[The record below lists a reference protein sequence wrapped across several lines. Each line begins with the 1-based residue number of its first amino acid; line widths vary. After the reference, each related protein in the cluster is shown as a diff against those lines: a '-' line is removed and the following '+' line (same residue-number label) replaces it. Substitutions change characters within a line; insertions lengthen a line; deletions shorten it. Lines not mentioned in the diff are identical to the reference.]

1 MEKENILSELRKN
14 IQEDK
19 FIKIV
24 FSDRQNGEF
33 NKIIIKS
40 LSLKNGKNI
49 QIESFKDNK
58 AFHKNIELDHFQEI
72 EDILKGYME
81 NFKQILLQIENL
93 DISFIKKKE
102 SFTKKINKNNL
113 IKNYIEHNKKK
124 QYILNEGDKIDFLI
138 ELGLMSTEGKILKSS
153 YNKFRQ
159 INKYLEFIDDVIEE
173 LKSKK
178 LIDNHINVLDFG
190 CGKSYLTF
198 ALYYYLKHYR
208 KDLSFSIVGLD
219 LKKDVIEFC
228 NKLAQK
234 LNYENLEFLN
244 GNIKDYDRA
253 KEVDLVFSLHA
264 CNNATDY
271 SLEKALSLNA
281 KAILAVPCCHHEF
294 FEKIQKNKNSE
305 FYNTLKIM
313 VDNGVVLDKFATLA
327 TDSFRS
333 SEFYNTL
340 KIMVDNGVVLD
351 KFATLATDSFRSLAL
366 ELCGYKT
373 KMIEFIDMEHTPK
386 NILIK
391 AIKSKPSNLKE
402 KLKEYNKLK
411 EFLGIQPLL
420 EELTKKYFLIDTN
433 TEIPY
438 N

>member
-1 MEKENILSELRKN
+1 MEKENVLFELKKN

-19 FIKIV
+19 LIKIV
-24 FSDRQNGEF
+24 FSDRQSGDF
-33 NKIIIKS
+33 NKVIIKPII
-40 LSLKNGKNI
+40 LKSTKNI

-58 AFHKNIELDHFQEI
+58 AFHKNIDLNNLQELEN
-72 EDILKGYME
+72 ILKEYIE
-81 NFKQILLQIENL
+81 NFKQILLQIEGS
-93 DISFIKKKE
+93 DISFIRKKE
-102 SFTKKINKNNL
+102 NFSRKEKESNL
-113 IKNYIEHNKKK
+113 IKTSNEHNKKK

-138 ELGLMSTEGKILKSS
+138 ELGLMSVEGKILKSS
-153 YNKFRQ
+153 FNKFKQ

-173 LKSKK
+173 LKAKK
-178 LIDNHINVLDFG
+178 LITDHINVLDFG

-198 ALYYYLKHYR
+198 ALYYYLKNYR
-208 KDLSFSIVGLD
+208 KDLTFSIVGLD

-228 NKLAQK
+228 NKLAKK

-244 GNIKDYDRA
+244 GNIKDYDKS

-271 SLEKALSLNA
+271 SLEKALSLDA

-313 VDNGVVLDKFATLA
+313 A
-327 TDSFRS
+327 
-333 SEFYNTL
+333 
-340 KIMVDNGVVLD
+340 DNGVVLD
-351 KFATLATDSFRSLAL
+351 KFATLATDSFRSLSL

-391 AIKSKPSNLKE
+391 AIKSKSSNLKE
-402 KLKEYNKLK
+402 KLVEYNKLK
-411 EFLGIQPLL
+411 EFLGIKPLL
-420 EELTKKYFLIDTN
+420 EDLIKKYFLIDTN

>member
-1 MEKENILSELRKN
+1 MEKENVLFELIKN
-14 IQEDK
+14 IQDDK
-19 FIKIV
+19 LIKIV
-24 FSDRQNGEF
+24 FSDRKSGDF
-33 NKIIIKS
+33 NKVIIKPII
-40 LSLKNGKNI
+40 LKSAKNI

-58 AFHKNIELDHFQEI
+58 AFHKNIDLNNLQEL
-72 EDILKGYME
+72 EDNLKEYID
-81 NFKQILLQIENL
+81 NFKQILLQIEGS
-93 DISFIKKKE
+93 DISFIRKKE
-102 SFTKKINKNNL
+102 NFSRKEKESNL
-113 IKNYIEHNKKK
+113 IKTSNEHNKKK

-138 ELGLMSTEGKILKSS
+138 ELGLMSVEGKILKSS
-153 YNKFRQ
+153 FNKFKQ

-173 LKSKK
+173 LKAKK
-178 LIDNHINVLDFG
+178 LITNHINVLDFG

-198 ALYYYLKHYR
+198 ALYYYLKNYR
-208 KDLSFSIVGLD
+208 KDLTFSIVGLD

-228 NKLAQK
+228 NKLAKK

-244 GNIKDYDRA
+244 GNIKDYDKS

-271 SLEKALSLNA
+271 SLEKALSLDA

-313 VDNGVVLDKFATLA
+313 A
-327 TDSFRS
+327 
-333 SEFYNTL
+333 
-340 KIMVDNGVVLD
+340 DNGVVLD
-351 KFATLATDSFRSLAL
+351 KFATLATDSFRSLSL

-391 AIKSKPSNLKE
+391 AIKSKSSNLKE
-402 KLKEYNKLK
+402 KLTEYNKLK
-411 EFLGIQPLL
+411 EFLGIKPLL
-420 EELTKKYFLIDTN
+420 EDLIKKYFSIDTN

>member
-1 MEKENILSELRKN
+1 MEKENILFELKKN

-19 FIKIV
+19 LIKIV
-24 FSDRQNGEF
+24 FSDRQSGDF
-33 NKIIIKS
+33 NKVIIKPII
-40 LSLKNGKNI
+40 LKSTKNI

-58 AFHKNIELDHFQEI
+58 AFHKNIDLNNLQELEN
-72 EDILKGYME
+72 ILKECIE
-81 NFKQILLQIENL
+81 NFKQILLQIESS
-93 DISFIKKKE
+93 DISFIRKKE
-102 SFTKKINKNNL
+102 NFSRKEKDSNL
-113 IKNYIEHNKKK
+113 IKTSNEHNKKK

-138 ELGLMSTEGKILKSS
+138 ELGLMSVEGKILKSS
-153 YNKFRQ
+153 FNKFKQ

-173 LKSKK
+173 LKAKK
-178 LIDNHINVLDFG
+178 LITNHINVLDFG

-198 ALYYYLKHYR
+198 ALYYYLKNYR
-208 KDLSFSIVGLD
+208 KDLTFSIVGLD

-228 NKLAQK
+228 NKLAKK

-244 GNIKDYDRA
+244 GNIKDYDKS

-271 SLEKALSLNA
+271 SLEKALSLDA

-313 VDNGVVLDKFATLA
+313 A
-327 TDSFRS
+327 
-333 SEFYNTL
+333 
-340 KIMVDNGVVLD
+340 DNGVVLD
-351 KFATLATDSFRSLAL
+351 KFATLATDSFRSLSL

-386 NILIK
+386 NILIR
-391 AIKSKPSNLKE
+391 AIKSKSSNLKE
-402 KLKEYNKLK
+402 KLVEYNKLK
-411 EFLGIQPLL
+411 EFLGIKPLL
-420 EELTKKYFLIDTN
+420 ENLIKKYFLIDTN

>member
-1 MEKENILSELRKN
+1 MEKENILFELIKN

-19 FIKIV
+19 LIKIV
-24 FSDRQNGEF
+24 FSDRKSRDF
-33 NKIIIKS
+33 NKVIIKPII
-40 LSLKNGKNI
+40 LKSAKNI

-58 AFHKNIELDHFQEI
+58 AFHKNIDLNNLQEL
-72 EDILKGYME
+72 EDNLKEYID
-81 NFKQILLQIENL
+81 NFKQILLQIEGS
-93 DISFIKKKE
+93 DISFIRKKE
-102 SFTKKINKNNL
+102 NFSRKEKESNL
-113 IKNYIEHNKKK
+113 IKTSNEHNKKK

-138 ELGLMSTEGKILKSS
+138 ELGLMSVEGKILKSS
-153 YNKFRQ
+153 FNKFKQ

-173 LKSKK
+173 LKAKK
-178 LIDNHINVLDFG
+178 LITNHINVLDFG

-198 ALYYYLKHYR
+198 ALYYYLKNYR
-208 KDLSFSIVGLD
+208 KDLTFSIVGLD

-228 NKLAQK
+228 NKLAKK

-244 GNIKDYDRA
+244 GNIKDYDKS

-271 SLEKALSLNA
+271 SLEKALSLDA

-313 VDNGVVLDKFATLA
+313 A
-327 TDSFRS
+327 
-333 SEFYNTL
+333 
-340 KIMVDNGVVLD
+340 DNGVVLD
-351 KFATLATDSFRSLAL
+351 KFATLATDSFRSLSL

-391 AIKSKPSNLKE
+391 AIKSKSSNLKE
-402 KLKEYNKLK
+402 KLVEYNKLK
-411 EFLGIQPLL
+411 EFLGIKPLL
-420 EELTKKYFLIDTN
+420 EDLIKKYFLIDTN

>member
-1 MEKENILSELRKN
+1 MEKENILFELKKN

-19 FIKIV
+19 LIKIV
-24 FSDRQNGEF
+24 FSDRQSGDF
-33 NKIIIKS
+33 NKVIIKPII
-40 LSLKNGKNI
+40 LKSTKNI

-58 AFHKNIELDHFQEI
+58 AFHKNIDLNNLQEL
-72 EDILKGYME
+72 EDNLKEYID
-81 NFKQILLQIENL
+81 NFKQILLQIEGL
-93 DISFIKKKE
+93 DISFIRKKE
-102 SFTKKINKNNL
+102 NFSRKEKESNL
-113 IKNYIEHNKKK
+113 IKTSNEHNKKK

-138 ELGLMSTEGKILKSS
+138 ELGLMSVEGKILKSS
-153 YNKFRQ
+153 FNKFKQ

-173 LKSKK
+173 LKAKK
-178 LIDNHINVLDFG
+178 LITNHINVLDFG

-198 ALYYYLKHYR
+198 ALYYYLKNYR
-208 KDLSFSIVGLD
+208 KDLTFSIVGLD

-228 NKLAQK
+228 NKLAKK

-244 GNIKDYDRA
+244 GNIKDYNKS

-271 SLEKALSLNA
+271 SLEKALSLDA

-313 VDNGVVLDKFATLA
+313 A
-327 TDSFRS
+327 
-333 SEFYNTL
+333 
-340 KIMVDNGVVLD
+340 DNGVVLD
-351 KFATLATDSFRSLAL
+351 KFATLATDSFRSLSL

-391 AIKSKPSNLKE
+391 AIKSKSSNLKE
-402 KLKEYNKLK
+402 KLTEYNKLK
-411 EFLGIQPLL
+411 EFLGIKPLL
-420 EELTKKYFLIDTN
+420 EDLIKKYFLIDTN

>member
-1 MEKENILSELRKN
+1 MEKENILFELIKN

-19 FIKIV
+19 LIKIV
-24 FSDRQNGEF
+24 FSDRKSGDF
-33 NKIIIKS
+33 NKVIIKPII
-40 LSLKNGKNI
+40 LKSAKNI

-58 AFHKNIELDHFQEI
+58 AFHKNIDLNNLQEL
-72 EDILKGYME
+72 EDNLKEYID
-81 NFKQILLQIENL
+81 NFKQILLQIEGS
-93 DISFIKKKE
+93 DISFIRKKE
-102 SFTKKINKNNL
+102 NFSRKEKDSNL
-113 IKNYIEHNKKK
+113 IKTSNEHNKKK

-138 ELGLMSTEGKILKSS
+138 ELGLMSIEGKILKSS
-153 YNKFRQ
+153 YNKFKQ

-173 LKSKK
+173 LKAKK
-178 LIDNHINVLDFG
+178 LITNHINVLDFG

-198 ALYYYLKHYR
+198 ALYYYLKNYR
-208 KDLSFSIVGLD
+208 KDLTFSIVGLD

-228 NKLAQK
+228 NKLAKK

-244 GNIKDYDRA
+244 GNIKDYDKS

-271 SLEKALSLNA
+271 SLEKALSLDA

-313 VDNGVVLDKFATLA
+313 A
-327 TDSFRS
+327 
-333 SEFYNTL
+333 
-340 KIMVDNGVVLD
+340 DNGVVLD
-351 KFATLATDSFRSLAL
+351 KFATLATDSFRSLSL

-391 AIKSKPSNLKE
+391 AIKSKSSNLKE
-402 KLKEYNKLK
+402 KLVEYNKLK
-411 EFLGIQPLL
+411 EFLGIKPLL
-420 EELTKKYFLIDTN
+420 EDLIKKYFLIDTN

>member
-1 MEKENILSELRKN
+1 MEKENILFELIKN

-19 FIKIV
+19 LIKIV
-24 FSDRQNGEF
+24 FSDRKSGDF
-33 NKIIIKS
+33 NKVIIKPII
-40 LSLKNGKNI
+40 LKSAKNI

-58 AFHKNIELDHFQEI
+58 AFHKNIDLNNLQEL
-72 EDILKGYME
+72 EDSLKEYID
-81 NFKQILLQIENL
+81 NFKQILLQIEGS
-93 DISFIKKKE
+93 DISFIRKKE
-102 SFTKKINKNNL
+102 NFSRKEKDSNL
-113 IKNYIEHNKKK
+113 IKTSNEHNKKK

-138 ELGLMSTEGKILKSS
+138 ELGLMSVEGKILKSS
-153 YNKFRQ
+153 YNKFKQ

-173 LKSKK
+173 LKAKK
-178 LIDNHINVLDFG
+178 LITNHINVLDFG

-198 ALYYYLKHYR
+198 ALYYYLKNYR
-208 KDLSFSIVGLD
+208 KDLTFSIVGLD

-228 NKLAQK
+228 NKLAKK

-244 GNIKDYDRA
+244 GNIKDYDKS

-271 SLEKALSLNA
+271 SLEKALSLDA

-313 VDNGVVLDKFATLA
+313 A
-327 TDSFRS
+327 
-333 SEFYNTL
+333 
-340 KIMVDNGVVLD
+340 DNGVVLD
-351 KFATLATDSFRSLAL
+351 KFATLATDSFRSLSL

-391 AIKSKPSNLKE
+391 AIKSKSSNLKE
-402 KLKEYNKLK
+402 KLTEYNKLK
-411 EFLGIQPLL
+411 EFLGIKPLL
-420 EELTKKYFLIDTN
+420 EDLIKKYFLIDTN

>member
-1 MEKENILSELRKN
+1 MEKENVLFELKKN

-19 FIKIV
+19 LIKIV
-24 FSDRQNGEF
+24 FSDRKSGDF
-33 NKIIIKS
+33 NKVIIKPII
-40 LSLKNGKNI
+40 LKSTKNI

-58 AFHKNIELDHFQEI
+58 AFHKNIDLNNLQELEN
-72 EDILKGYME
+72 ILKEYIE
-81 NFKQILLQIENL
+81 NFKQILLQIEGA
-93 DISFIKKKE
+93 DISFIRKKE
-102 SFTKKINKNNL
+102 SFSRKEKESNL
-113 IKNYIEHNKKK
+113 VKSSNEHNKKK

-138 ELGLMSTEGKILKSS
+138 ELGLMSVEGKILKSS
-153 YNKFRQ
+153 YNKFKQ

-173 LKSKK
+173 LKAKK
-178 LIDNHINVLDFG
+178 LITNHINVLDFG

-198 ALYYYLKHYR
+198 ALYYYLKNYR
-208 KDLSFSIVGLD
+208 KDLTFSIVGLD

-228 NKLAQK
+228 NKLAKK

-244 GNIKDYDRA
+244 GNIKDYDKS

-271 SLEKALSLNA
+271 SLEKALSLDA

-305 FYNTLKIM
+305 FHNTLKIM
-313 VDNGVVLDKFATLA
+313 A
-327 TDSFRS
+327 
-333 SEFYNTL
+333 
-340 KIMVDNGVVLD
+340 DNGVVLD
-351 KFATLATDSFRSLAL
+351 KFATLATDSFRSLSL

-373 KMIEFIDMEHTPK
+373 RMIEFIDMEHTPK

-391 AIKSKPSNLKE
+391 AIKSKSSDLKE
-402 KLKEYNKLK
+402 KLVEYNKLK
-411 EFLGIQPLL
+411 EFLGINPLL
-420 EELTKKYFLIDTN
+420 EDLIRKYFFIDTN

>member
-1 MEKENILSELRKN
+1 MEKENILFELIKN

-19 FIKIV
+19 LIKIV
-24 FSDRQNGEF
+24 FSDRKSGDF
-33 NKIIIKS
+33 NKVIIKPII
-40 LSLKNGKNI
+40 LKSAKNI

-58 AFHKNIELDHFQEI
+58 AFHKNIDLNNLKEL
-72 EDILKGYME
+72 EDSLKEYID
-81 NFKQILLQIENL
+81 NFKQILLQIEGS
-93 DISFIKKKE
+93 DISFIRKKE
-102 SFTKKINKNNL
+102 NFSRKEKESNL
-113 IKNYIEHNKKK
+113 VKSCNEHNKKK

-138 ELGLMSTEGKILKSS
+138 ELGLMSIEGKILKSS
-153 YNKFRQ
+153 YNKFKQ

-173 LKSKK
+173 LKTKK
-178 LIDNHINVLDFG
+178 LITNHINVLDFG

-198 ALYYYLKHYR
+198 ALYYYLKNYR
-208 KDLSFSIVGLD
+208 KDLTFSIVGLD

-228 NKLAQK
+228 NKLAKK

-244 GNIKDYDRA
+244 GNIKDYDKS

-271 SLEKALSLNA
+271 SLEKALSLDA

-313 VDNGVVLDKFATLA
+313 A
-327 TDSFRS
+327 
-333 SEFYNTL
+333 
-340 KIMVDNGVVLD
+340 DNGVVLD
-351 KFATLATDSFRSLAL
+351 KFATLATDSFRSLSL

-386 NILIK
+386 NILIR
-391 AIKSKPSNLKE
+391 AIKSKSSNLKE
-402 KLKEYNKLK
+402 KLVEYNKLK
-411 EFLGIQPLL
+411 EFLGIKPLL
-420 EELTKKYFLIDTN
+420 EDLIKKYFSIDTN

>member
-1 MEKENILSELRKN
+1 MEKDNILSELIENIKKN
-14 IQEDK
+14 K

-24 FSDRQNGEF
+24 FSDKQNGDF
-33 NKIIIKS
+33 NKIIIKP
-40 LSLKNGKNI
+40 LLLKSGKNI
-49 QIESFKDNK
+49 QIESFKENK
-58 AFHKNIELDHFQEI
+58 AFHKNIELNNIQEI
-72 EDILKGYME
+72 ENILKEY
-81 NFKQILLQIENL
+81 IEN
-93 DISFIKKKE
+93 FIKKEK
-102 SFTKKINKNNL
+102 KNNL
-113 IKNYIEHNKKK
+113 IKNSNEHNKKK

-138 ELGLMSTEGKILKSS
+138 ELGLMSVECKILKSS

-173 LKSKK
+173 LKDKK
-178 LIDNHINVLDFG
+178 FINNHINILDFG

-198 ALYYYLKHYR
+198 ALYYYLKNYR
-208 KDLSFSIVGLD
+208 KDLTFSIVGLD

-234 LNYENLEFLN
+234 LNYNNLEFLN
-244 GNIKDYDRA
+244 GNIKDYDKS

-294 FEKIQKNKNSE
+294 FEKIQKSKNS
-305 FYNTLKIM
+305 
-313 VDNGVVLDKFATLA
+313 D
-327 TDSFRS
+327 
-333 SEFYNTL
+333 FYNTL

-351 KFATLATDSFRSLAL
+351 KFATLATDSFRSLTL

-373 KMIEFIDMEHTPK
+373 KMIEFIDTEHTPK
-386 NILIK
+386 NILIR
-391 AIKSKPSNLKE
+391 AIKSKSSNLKE
-402 KLKEYNKLK
+402 KLKEYNRLK

-420 EELTKKYFLIDTN
+420 EDLTKKYFLIDTN

>member
-1 MEKENILSELRKN
+1 MEKENILFELIKN

-19 FIKIV
+19 LIKIV
-24 FSDRQNGEF
+24 FSDRKSGDF
-33 NKIIIKS
+33 NKVIIKPII
-40 LSLKNGKNI
+40 LKSTKNI
-49 QIESFKDNK
+49 QIESFRDNK
-58 AFHKNIELDHFQEI
+58 AFHKNIDLNNLQELEYN
-72 EDILKGYME
+72 LKEYID
-81 NFKQILLQIENL
+81 NFKQILLQIEGS
-93 DISFIKKKE
+93 DISFIRKKE
-102 SFTKKINKNNL
+102 NFSRKEKDSNL
-113 IKNYIEHNKKK
+113 IKTSNEHNKKK

-138 ELGLMSTEGKILKSS
+138 ELGLISIEGKILKSS
-153 YNKFRQ
+153 YNKFKQ

-173 LKSKK
+173 LKTKK
-178 LIDNHINVLDFG
+178 LITNHINILDFG
-190 CGKSYLTF
+190 CEKSYLTF
-198 ALYYYLKHYR
+198 ALYYYLKNYR
-208 KDLSFSIVGLD
+208 KDLTFSIVGLD

-228 NKLAQK
+228 NKLAKK

-244 GNIKDYDRA
+244 GNIKDYDKS

-271 SLEKALSLNA
+271 SLEKALSLDA

-313 VDNGVVLDKFATLA
+313 A
-327 TDSFRS
+327 
-333 SEFYNTL
+333 
-340 KIMVDNGVVLD
+340 DNGVVLD
-351 KFATLATDSFRSLAL
+351 KFATLATDSFRSLSL

-386 NILIK
+386 NILIR
-391 AIKSKPSNLKE
+391 AIKSKSSNLKE
-402 KLKEYNKLK
+402 KLVEYNKLK
-411 EFLGIQPLL
+411 EFLGIKPLL
-420 EELTKKYFLIDTN
+420 EDLIKKYFLIDTN

>member
-1 MEKENILSELRKN
+1 MEKDSILFELVED
-14 IQEDK
+14 IQKDK

-58 AFHKNIELDHFQEI
+58 AFHKNIKLNNFQEI
-72 EDILKGYME
+72 ENVLKEYIE
-81 NFKQILLQIENL
+81 NFKQILLQVENF
-93 DISFIKKKE
+93 DVSFIRKKE
-102 SFTKKINKNNL
+102 SFIKRENKNNL
-113 IKNYIEHNKKK
+113 IKNSNEHNKKK
-124 QYILNEGDKIDFLI
+124 EYILNEGDKIDFLI
-138 ELGLMSTEGKILKSS
+138 ELGLMSVEGKILKSS
-153 YNKFRQ
+153 YNKFKQ
-159 INKYLEFIDDVIEE
+159 INKYLEFIDDIIEE

-198 ALYYYLKHYR
+198 ALYYYLKNYR

-228 NKLAQK
+228 NKLAEK

-294 FEKIQKNKNSE
+294 FEKIQKNKDSK
-305 FYNTLKIM
+305 FYDNLKIM
-313 VDNGVVLDKFATLA
+313 ADNGIVLDKFA
-327 TDSFRS
+327 S
-333 SEFYNTL
+333 
-340 KIMVDNGVVLD
+340 
-351 KFATLATDSFRSLAL
+351 LATDSFRSLAL

-391 AIKSKPSNLKE
+391 AIKLKSSNLKE
-402 KLKEYNKLK
+402 KLKEYDRLK

-420 EELTKKYFLIDTN
+420 EELTKKYFLIDTDI
-433 TEIPY
+433 EIPY

>member
-1 MEKENILSELRKN
+1 MEKENVLFELKKN

-19 FIKIV
+19 LIKIV
-24 FSDRQNGEF
+24 FSDRKSRDF
-33 NKIIIKS
+33 NKVIIKPII
-40 LSLKNGKNI
+40 LKSAKNI

-58 AFHKNIELDHFQEI
+58 AFHKNIDLNNLQEL
-72 EDILKGYME
+72 EDNLKEYID
-81 NFKQILLQIENL
+81 NFKQILLQIEGS
-93 DISFIKKKE
+93 DISFIRKKE
-102 SFTKKINKNNL
+102 NFSRKEKDSNL
-113 IKNYIEHNKKK
+113 IKTSNDHNKKK

-138 ELGLMSTEGKILKSS
+138 ELGLMSVEGKILKSS
-153 YNKFRQ
+153 FNKFKQ

-173 LKSKK
+173 LKAKK
-178 LIDNHINVLDFG
+178 LITNHINVLDFG

-198 ALYYYLKHYR
+198 ALYYYLKNYR
-208 KDLSFSIVGLD
+208 KDLTFSIVGLD

-228 NKLAQK
+228 NKLAKK

-244 GNIKDYDRA
+244 GNIKDYDKS

-271 SLEKALSLNA
+271 SLEKALSLDA

-313 VDNGVVLDKFATLA
+313 A
-327 TDSFRS
+327 
-333 SEFYNTL
+333 
-340 KIMVDNGVVLD
+340 DNGVVLD
-351 KFATLATDSFRSLAL
+351 KFATLATDSFRSLSL

-391 AIKSKPSNLKE
+391 AIKSKSSNLKE
-402 KLKEYNKLK
+402 KLVEYNKLK
-411 EFLGIQPLL
+411 EFLGIKPLL
-420 EELTKKYFLIDTN
+420 EDLIKKYFSIDTN

>member
-1 MEKENILSELRKN
+1 MEKENILFESIKN

-19 FIKIV
+19 LIKIV
-24 FSDRQNGEF
+24 FSDRKSGDF
-33 NKIIIKS
+33 NKVIIKPII
-40 LSLKNGKNI
+40 LKSVKNI

-58 AFHKNIELDHFQEI
+58 AFHKNIDLNNLKEL
-72 EDILKGYME
+72 EDNLKEYID
-81 NFKQILLQIENL
+81 NFKQILLQIEGS
-93 DISFIKKKE
+93 DISFIRKKE
-102 SFTKKINKNNL
+102 NFSRKEKESNL
-113 IKNYIEHNKKK
+113 IKTSNEHNKKK

-138 ELGLMSTEGKILKSS
+138 ELGLMSIEGKILKSS
-153 YNKFRQ
+153 YNKFKQ

-173 LKSKK
+173 LKAKK
-178 LIDNHINVLDFG
+178 LITDHINVLDFG

-198 ALYYYLKHYR
+198 ALYYYLKNYR
-208 KDLSFSIVGLD
+208 KDLTFSIIGLD

-228 NKLAQK
+228 NKLAKK

-244 GNIKDYDRA
+244 GNIKDYDKS

-271 SLEKALSLNA
+271 SLEKALSLDA

-313 VDNGVVLDKFATLA
+313 A
-327 TDSFRS
+327 
-333 SEFYNTL
+333 
-340 KIMVDNGVVLD
+340 DNGVVLD
-351 KFATLATDSFRSLAL
+351 KFATLATDSFRSLSL

-386 NILIK
+386 NILIR
-391 AIKSKPSNLKE
+391 AIKSKSSNLKE
-402 KLKEYNKLK
+402 KLVEYNKLK
-411 EFLGIQPLL
+411 EFLGIKPLL
-420 EELTKKYFLIDTN
+420 EDLIKKYFLIDTN

>member
-1 MEKENILSELRKN
+1 MEKENILFESIKN

-19 FIKIV
+19 LIKIV
-24 FSDRQNGEF
+24 FSDRKSGDF
-33 NKIIIKS
+33 NKVIIKPII
-40 LSLKNGKNI
+40 LKSVKNI

-58 AFHKNIELDHFQEI
+58 AFHKNIDLNNLKEL
-72 EDILKGYME
+72 EDNLKEYID
-81 NFKQILLQIENL
+81 NFKQILLQIEGS
-93 DISFIKKKE
+93 DISFIRKKE
-102 SFTKKINKNNL
+102 NFSRKEKESNL
-113 IKNYIEHNKKK
+113 IKTSNEHNKKK

-138 ELGLMSTEGKILKSS
+138 ELGLMSVEGKILKSS
-153 YNKFRQ
+153 FNKFKQ

-173 LKSKK
+173 LKAKK
-178 LIDNHINVLDFG
+178 LITNHINVLDFG
-190 CGKSYLTF
+190 CEKSYLTF
-198 ALYYYLKHYR
+198 ALYYYLKNYR
-208 KDLSFSIVGLD
+208 EDLTFSIVGLD

-228 NKLAQK
+228 NKLAKK

-244 GNIKDYDRA
+244 GNIKDYDKS

-271 SLEKALSLNA
+271 SLEKALSLDA

-294 FEKIQKNKNSE
+294 FEKVQKNKNSE

-313 VDNGVVLDKFATLA
+313 A
-327 TDSFRS
+327 
-333 SEFYNTL
+333 
-340 KIMVDNGVVLD
+340 DNGVVLD
-351 KFATLATDSFRSLAL
+351 KFATLATDSFRSLSL

-391 AIKSKPSNLKE
+391 AIKSKSSNLKE
-402 KLKEYNKLK
+402 KLVEYNKLK
-411 EFLGIQPLL
+411 EFLGIKPLL
-420 EELTKKYFLIDTN
+420 EDLIKKYFLIDTN

>member
-1 MEKENILSELRKN
+1 MEKENVLFELKKN

-19 FIKIV
+19 LIKIV
-24 FSDRQNGEF
+24 FSDRKSRDF
-33 NKIIIKS
+33 NKVIIKPII
-40 LSLKNGKNI
+40 LKSTKNI

-58 AFHKNIELDHFQEI
+58 AFHKNIDLNNLQEL
-72 EDILKGYME
+72 EDNLKEYID
-81 NFKQILLQIENL
+81 NFKQILLQIEGS
-93 DISFIKKKE
+93 DISFIRKKE
-102 SFTKKINKNNL
+102 NFSRKEKDSNL
-113 IKNYIEHNKKK
+113 IKTSNEHNKKK

-138 ELGLMSTEGKILKSS
+138 ELGLMSVEGKILKSS
-153 YNKFRQ
+153 FNKFKQ

-173 LKSKK
+173 LKAKK
-178 LIDNHINVLDFG
+178 LITNHINVLDFG

-198 ALYYYLKHYR
+198 ALYYYLKNYR
-208 KDLSFSIVGLD
+208 KDLTFSIVGLD

-228 NKLAQK
+228 NKLAKK

-244 GNIKDYDRA
+244 GNIKDYDKS

-271 SLEKALSLNA
+271 SLEKALSLDA

-313 VDNGVVLDKFATLA
+313 ADNGVVLDKFT
-327 TDSFRS
+327 
-333 SEFYNTL
+333 
-340 KIMVDNGVVLD
+340 
-351 KFATLATDSFRSLAL
+351 TLATDSFRSLSL

-386 NILIK
+386 NILIR
-391 AIKSKPSNLKE
+391 AIKSKSSNLKE
-402 KLKEYNKLK
+402 KLVEYNKLK
-411 EFLGIQPLL
+411 EFLGIKPLL
-420 EELTKKYFLIDTN
+420 EDLIKKYFLIDTN

>member
-1 MEKENILSELRKN
+1 MEKENVLFELKKN

-19 FIKIV
+19 LIKIV
-24 FSDRQNGEF
+24 FSDRKSRDF
-33 NKIIIKS
+33 NKVIIKPII
-40 LSLKNGKNI
+40 LKSAKNI

-58 AFHKNIELDHFQEI
+58 AFHKNIDLNNLQEL
-72 EDILKGYME
+72 EDNLKEYID
-81 NFKQILLQIENL
+81 NFKQILLQIEGL
-93 DISFIKKKE
+93 DISFIRKKE
-102 SFTKKINKNNL
+102 NFSRKEKESNL
-113 IKNYIEHNKKK
+113 IKTSNEHNKKK

-138 ELGLMSTEGKILKSS
+138 ELGLMSVKGKILKSS
-153 YNKFRQ
+153 FNKFKQ

-173 LKSKK
+173 LKAKK
-178 LIDNHINVLDFG
+178 LITNHINVLDFG

-198 ALYYYLKHYR
+198 ALYYYLKNYR
-208 KDLSFSIVGLD
+208 KDLTFSIVGLD

-228 NKLAQK
+228 NKLAKK

-244 GNIKDYDRA
+244 GNIKDYDKS

-271 SLEKALSLNA
+271 SLEKALSLDA

-313 VDNGVVLDKFATLA
+313 A
-327 TDSFRS
+327 
-333 SEFYNTL
+333 
-340 KIMVDNGVVLD
+340 DNGVVLD
-351 KFATLATDSFRSLAL
+351 KFATLATDSFRSLSL

-391 AIKSKPSNLKE
+391 AIKSKSSNLKE
-402 KLKEYNKLK
+402 KLVEYNKLK
-411 EFLGIQPLL
+411 EFLGIKPLL
-420 EELTKKYFLIDTN
+420 EDLIKKYFLIDTN

>member
-1 MEKENILSELRKN
+1 MEKENILFELIKN
-14 IQEDK
+14 IQDDK
-19 FIKIV
+19 LIKIV
-24 FSDRQNGEF
+24 FSDRKSGDF
-33 NKIIIKS
+33 NKVIIKPII
-40 LSLKNGKNI
+40 LKSAKNI

-58 AFHKNIELDHFQEI
+58 AFHKNIDLNNLQEL
-72 EDILKGYME
+72 EDNLKEYID
-81 NFKQILLQIENL
+81 NFKQILLQIEGL
-93 DISFIKKKE
+93 DISFIRKKE
-102 SFTKKINKNNL
+102 NFSRKEKESNL
-113 IKNYIEHNKKK
+113 IKTSNEHNKKK

-138 ELGLMSTEGKILKSS
+138 ELGLMSVEGKILKSS
-153 YNKFRQ
+153 FNKFKQ

-173 LKSKK
+173 LKAKK
-178 LIDNHINVLDFG
+178 LITNHINVLDFG

-198 ALYYYLKHYR
+198 ALYYYLKNYR
-208 KDLSFSIVGLD
+208 KDLTFSIVGLD

-228 NKLAQK
+228 NKLAKK

-244 GNIKDYDRA
+244 GNIKDYDKS

-271 SLEKALSLNA
+271 SLEKALSLDA

-313 VDNGVVLDKFATLA
+313 A
-327 TDSFRS
+327 
-333 SEFYNTL
+333 
-340 KIMVDNGVVLD
+340 DNGVVLD
-351 KFATLATDSFRSLAL
+351 KFATLATDSFRSLSL

-391 AIKSKPSNLKE
+391 AIKSKSSNLKE
-402 KLKEYNKLK
+402 KLVEYNKLK
-411 EFLGIQPLL
+411 EFLGIKPLL
-420 EELTKKYFLIDTN
+420 EDLIKKYFLIDTN

>member
-1 MEKENILSELRKN
+1 MEKENILFELIKN

-19 FIKIV
+19 LIKIV
-24 FSDRQNGEF
+24 FSDRKSGDF
-33 NKIIIKS
+33 NKVIIKPII
-40 LSLKNGKNI
+40 LKSARNI

-58 AFHKNIELDHFQEI
+58 AFHKNIDLNNLQEL
-72 EDILKGYME
+72 EDSLKEYID
-81 NFKQILLQIENL
+81 NFKQILLQIEGS
-93 DISFIKKKE
+93 DISFIRKKE
-102 SFTKKINKNNL
+102 NFSRKEKESNL
-113 IKNYIEHNKKK
+113 IKTSNEHNKKK

-138 ELGLMSTEGKILKSS
+138 ELGLMSVEGKILKSS
-153 YNKFRQ
+153 FNKFKQ

-173 LKSKK
+173 LKAKK
-178 LIDNHINVLDFG
+178 LITNHINVLDFG

-198 ALYYYLKHYR
+198 ALYYYLKNYR
-208 KDLSFSIVGLD
+208 KDLTFSIVGLD

-228 NKLAQK
+228 NKLAKK

-244 GNIKDYDRA
+244 GNIKDYNKS

-271 SLEKALSLNA
+271 SLEKALSLDA

-313 VDNGVVLDKFATLA
+313 A
-327 TDSFRS
+327 
-333 SEFYNTL
+333 
-340 KIMVDNGVVLD
+340 DNGVVLD
-351 KFATLATDSFRSLAL
+351 KFATLATDSFRSLSL

-391 AIKSKPSNLKE
+391 AIKSKSSNLKE
-402 KLKEYNKLK
+402 KLTEYNKLK
-411 EFLGIQPLL
+411 EFLGIKPLL
-420 EELTKKYFLIDTN
+420 EDLIKKYFSIDTN

>member
-1 MEKENILSELRKN
+1 MEKENVLFELKKN

-19 FIKIV
+19 LIKIV
-24 FSDRQNGEF
+24 FSDRKSRDF
-33 NKIIIKS
+33 NKVIIKPII
-40 LSLKNGKNI
+40 LKSAKNI

-58 AFHKNIELDHFQEI
+58 AFHKNIDLNNLQEL
-72 EDILKGYME
+72 EDNLKEYID
-81 NFKQILLQIENL
+81 NFKQILLQIEGS
-93 DISFIKKKE
+93 DISFIRKKE
-102 SFTKKINKNNL
+102 NFSRKEKDSNL
-113 IKNYIEHNKKK
+113 IKTSNDHNKKK

-138 ELGLMSTEGKILKSS
+138 ELGLMSVEGKILKSS
-153 YNKFRQ
+153 FNKFKQ

-173 LKSKK
+173 LKAKK
-178 LIDNHINVLDFG
+178 LITNHINVLDFG

-198 ALYYYLKHYR
+198 ALYYYLKNYR
-208 KDLSFSIVGLD
+208 KDLTFSIVGLD
-219 LKKDVIEFC
+219 LKKDVIAFC
-228 NKLAQK
+228 NKLAKK

-244 GNIKDYDRA
+244 GNIKDYNKS

-271 SLEKALSLNA
+271 SLEKALSLDA

-313 VDNGVVLDKFATLA
+313 ADNGVVLDKFATLA
-327 TDSFRS
+327 TDSS
-333 SEFYNTL
+333 
-340 KIMVDNGVVLD
+340 
-351 KFATLATDSFRSLAL
+351 RSLSL

-391 AIKSKPSNLKE
+391 AIKSKSSNLKE
-402 KLKEYNKLK
+402 KLVEYNKLK
-411 EFLGIQPLL
+411 EFLGIKPLL
-420 EELTKKYFLIDTN
+420 EDLIKKYFLIDTN

>member
-1 MEKENILSELRKN
+1 M
-14 IQEDK
+14 
-19 FIKIV
+19 
-24 FSDRQNGEF
+24 
-33 NKIIIKS
+33 KS
-40 LSLKNGKNI
+40 GKNI

-58 AFHKNIELDHFQEI
+58 AFHKNVDLNNLQELENV
-72 EDILKGYME
+72 LKEYIE
-81 NFKQILLQIENL
+81 NFKQILLQIEAS
-93 DISFIKKKE
+93 DISFIRKKDN
-102 SFTKKINKNNL
+102 FTKKEKQSNL
-113 IKNYIEHNKKK
+113 VKSSNEHNKKK

-138 ELGLMSTEGKILKSS
+138 ELGLMSVDGKILKAS
-153 YNKFRQ
+153 YNKFKQ

-173 LKSKK
+173 LKTKK
-178 LIDNHINVLDFG
+178 LITNHINVLDFG

-198 ALYYYLKHYR
+198 ALYYYLKNYR

-294 FEKIQKNKNSE
+294 FEKIQKNKDSK
-305 FYNTLKIM
+305 FYNNLKIM
-313 VDNGVVLDKFATLA
+313 ADNGIVLDKFA
-327 TDSFRS
+327 S
-333 SEFYNTL
+333 
-340 KIMVDNGVVLD
+340 
-351 KFATLATDSFRSLAL
+351 LATDSFRSLTL

-391 AIKSKPSNLKE
+391 AIKSKSSNLKE
-402 KLKEYNKLK
+402 KSIEYNKLK

-420 EELTKKYFLIDTN
+420 EELTRKYFLIDTN

>member
-1 MEKENILSELRKN
+1 MEKENILFELIKN

-19 FIKIV
+19 LIKIV
-24 FSDRQNGEF
+24 FSDRKSGDF
-33 NKIIIKS
+33 NKVIIKPII
-40 LSLKNGKNI
+40 LKSTKNI

-58 AFHKNIELDHFQEI
+58 AFHKNIDLNNLQEL
-72 EDILKGYME
+72 EDSLKEYID
-81 NFKQILLQIENL
+81 NFKQILLQIEGS
-93 DISFIKKKE
+93 DISFIRKKE
-102 SFTKKINKNNL
+102 SFSRKEKESNL
-113 IKNYIEHNKKK
+113 IKTSNEHNKKK

-138 ELGLMSTEGKILKSS
+138 ELGLMSVEGKILKSS
-153 YNKFRQ
+153 FNKFKQ

-173 LKSKK
+173 LKAKK
-178 LIDNHINVLDFG
+178 LITNHINVLDFG

-198 ALYYYLKHYR
+198 ALYYYLKNYR
-208 KDLSFSIVGLD
+208 KDLTFSIVGLD

-228 NKLAQK
+228 NKLAKK

-244 GNIKDYDRA
+244 GNIKDYDKS

-271 SLEKALSLNA
+271 SLEKALSLDA

-305 FYNTLKIM
+305 FHNTLKIM
-313 VDNGVVLDKFATLA
+313 A
-327 TDSFRS
+327 
-333 SEFYNTL
+333 
-340 KIMVDNGVVLD
+340 DNGVVLD
-351 KFATLATDSFRSLAL
+351 KFATLATDSFRSLSL

-391 AIKSKPSNLKE
+391 AIKSKSSNLKE
-402 KLKEYNKLK
+402 KLVEYNKLK
-411 EFLGIQPLL
+411 EFLGIKPLL
-420 EELTKKYFLIDTN
+420 EDLIKKYFLIDTN

>member
-1 MEKENILSELRKN
+1 MEKENVLFELKKN

-19 FIKIV
+19 LIKIV
-24 FSDRQNGEF
+24 FSDRKSRDF
-33 NKIIIKS
+33 NKVIIKPII
-40 LSLKNGKNI
+40 LKSAKNI

-58 AFHKNIELDHFQEI
+58 AFHKNIDLNNLQEL
-72 EDILKGYME
+72 EDNLKEYID
-81 NFKQILLQIENL
+81 NFKQILLQIEGS
-93 DISFIKKKE
+93 DISFIRKKE
-102 SFTKKINKNNL
+102 NFSRKEKESNL
-113 IKNYIEHNKKK
+113 IKTSNEHNKKK

-138 ELGLMSTEGKILKSS
+138 ELGLMSVEGKILKSS
-153 YNKFRQ
+153 FNKFKQ

-173 LKSKK
+173 LKAKK
-178 LIDNHINVLDFG
+178 LITNHINVLDFG

-198 ALYYYLKHYR
+198 ALYYYLKNYR
-208 KDLSFSIVGLD
+208 KDLTFSIVGLD

-228 NKLAQK
+228 NKLAKK

-244 GNIKDYDRA
+244 GNIKDYDKS
-253 KEVDLVFSLHA
+253 KEVDLVSSLHA

-271 SLEKALSLNA
+271 SLEKALSLDA

-313 VDNGVVLDKFATLA
+313 A
-327 TDSFRS
+327 
-333 SEFYNTL
+333 
-340 KIMVDNGVVLD
+340 DNGVVLD
-351 KFATLATDSFRSLAL
+351 KFATLATDSFRSLSL

-391 AIKSKPSNLKE
+391 AIKSKSSNLKE
-402 KLKEYNKLK
+402 KLVEYNKLK
-411 EFLGIQPLL
+411 EFLGIKPLL
-420 EELTKKYFLIDTN
+420 EDLIKKYFSIDTN

>member
-1 MEKENILSELRKN
+1 MEKENVLFELKKN

-19 FIKIV
+19 LIKIV
-24 FSDRQNGEF
+24 FSDRKSRDF
-33 NKIIIKS
+33 NKVIIKPII
-40 LSLKNGKNI
+40 LKSAKNI

-58 AFHKNIELDHFQEI
+58 AFHKNIDLNNLQEL
-72 EDILKGYME
+72 EDNLKEYID
-81 NFKQILLQIENL
+81 NFKQILLQIEGS
-93 DISFIKKKE
+93 DISFIRKKE
-102 SFTKKINKNNL
+102 NFSRKEKDSNL
-113 IKNYIEHNKKK
+113 IKTSNEHNKKK

-138 ELGLMSTEGKILKSS
+138 ELGLMSVEGKILKSS
-153 YNKFRQ
+153 FNKFKQ

-173 LKSKK
+173 LKAKK
-178 LIDNHINVLDFG
+178 LITNHINVLDFG

-198 ALYYYLKHYR
+198 ALYYYLKNYR
-208 KDLSFSIVGLD
+208 KDLNFSIVGLD

-228 NKLAQK
+228 NKLAKK

-244 GNIKDYDRA
+244 GNIKDYDKS

-271 SLEKALSLNA
+271 SLEKALSLDA

-313 VDNGVVLDKFATLA
+313 A
-327 TDSFRS
+327 
-333 SEFYNTL
+333 
-340 KIMVDNGVVLD
+340 DNGVVLD
-351 KFATLATDSFRSLAL
+351 KFATLATDSFRSLSL

-391 AIKSKPSNLKE
+391 AIKSKSSNLKE
-402 KLKEYNKLK
+402 KLVEYNKLK
-411 EFLGIQPLL
+411 EFLGIKPLL
-420 EELTKKYFLIDTN
+420 EDLIKKYFLIDTN

>member
-1 MEKENILSELRKN
+1 MEKENILFELIKN

-19 FIKIV
+19 LIKVV
-24 FSDRQNGEF
+24 FSDRKSGDF
-33 NKIIIKS
+33 NKVIIKPII
-40 LSLKNGKNI
+40 LKSTRNI

-58 AFHKNIELDHFQEI
+58 AFHKNIDLNNLKEL
-72 EDILKGYME
+72 EDSLKEYID
-81 NFKQILLQIENL
+81 NFKQILLQIEGS
-93 DISFIKKKE
+93 DISFIRKKE
-102 SFTKKINKNNL
+102 NFSRKEKESNL
-113 IKNYIEHNKKK
+113 IKTSNEHNKKK

-138 ELGLMSTEGKILKSS
+138 ELGLMSIEGKILKSS
-153 YNKFRQ
+153 YNKFKQ

-173 LKSKK
+173 LKTKK
-178 LIDNHINVLDFG
+178 LITNHINVLDFG

-198 ALYYYLKHYR
+198 ALYYYLKNYR
-208 KDLSFSIVGLD
+208 KDLTFSIVGLD

-228 NKLAQK
+228 NKLAKK

-244 GNIKDYDRA
+244 GNIKDYDKS

-271 SLEKALSLNA
+271 SLEKALSLDA

-313 VDNGVVLDKFATLA
+313 A
-327 TDSFRS
+327 
-333 SEFYNTL
+333 
-340 KIMVDNGVVLD
+340 DNGVVLD
-351 KFATLATDSFRSLAL
+351 KFATLATDSFRSLSL

-386 NILIK
+386 NILIR
-391 AIKSKPSNLKE
+391 AIKSKSSNLKE
-402 KLKEYNKLK
+402 KLVEYNKLK
-411 EFLGIQPLL
+411 EFLGIKPLL
-420 EELTKKYFLIDTN
+420 EDLIKKYFLIDTN

>member
-1 MEKENILSELRKN
+1 MEKENILFELIKN

-19 FIKIV
+19 LIKIV
-24 FSDRQNGEF
+24 FSDRQSGDF
-33 NKIIIKS
+33 NKVIIKPII
-40 LSLKNGKNI
+40 LKSAKNI
-49 QIESFKDNK
+49 QIESFRDNK
-58 AFHKNIELDHFQEI
+58 AFHKNIDLNNLQEL
-72 EDILKGYME
+72 EDNLKEYID
-81 NFKQILLQIENL
+81 NFKQILLQIEGS
-93 DISFIKKKE
+93 DISFIRKKE
-102 SFTKKINKNNL
+102 NFSRKEKESNL
-113 IKNYIEHNKKK
+113 IKTSNEHNKKK

-138 ELGLMSTEGKILKSS
+138 ELGLMSVEGKILKSS
-153 YNKFRQ
+153 FNKFKQ

-173 LKSKK
+173 LKAKK
-178 LIDNHINVLDFG
+178 LITNHINVLDFG

-198 ALYYYLKHYR
+198 ALYYYLKNYR
-208 KDLSFSIVGLD
+208 KDLTFSIVGLD

-228 NKLAQK
+228 NKLAKK

-244 GNIKDYDRA
+244 GNIKDYDKS

-271 SLEKALSLNA
+271 SLEKALSLDA

-313 VDNGVVLDKFATLA
+313 A
-327 TDSFRS
+327 
-333 SEFYNTL
+333 
-340 KIMVDNGVVLD
+340 DNGVVLD
-351 KFATLATDSFRSLAL
+351 KFATLATDSFRSLSL

-391 AIKSKPSNLKE
+391 AIKSKSSNLKE
-402 KLKEYNKLK
+402 KLTEYNKLK
-411 EFLGIQPLL
+411 EFLGIKPLL
-420 EELTKKYFLIDTN
+420 EDLIKKYFSIDTN

>member
-159 INKYLEFIDDVIEE
+159 INRYLEFIDDVIEE

-178 LIDNHINVLDFG
+178 LINNHINVLDFG

-294 FEKIQKNKNSE
+294 FEKIQKNKDSE

-313 VDNGVVLDKFATLA
+313 ADNGVVLDKFA
-327 TDSFRS
+327 S
-333 SEFYNTL
+333 
-340 KIMVDNGVVLD
+340 
-351 KFATLATDSFRSLAL
+351 LATDSFRSLAL

>member
-1 MEKENILSELRKN
+1 MEKENVLFELKKN

-19 FIKIV
+19 LIKIV
-24 FSDRQNGEF
+24 FSDRQSGDF
-33 NKIIIKS
+33 NKVIIKPII
-40 LSLKNGKNI
+40 LKSTKNI

-58 AFHKNIELDHFQEI
+58 AFHKNIDLNNLQELEN
-72 EDILKGYME
+72 ILKEYIE
-81 NFKQILLQIENL
+81 NFKQILLQIEGA
-93 DISFIKKKE
+93 DISFIRKKE
-102 SFTKKINKNNL
+102 SFSRKEKESNL
-113 IKNYIEHNKKK
+113 VKSSNEHNKKK

-138 ELGLMSTEGKILKSS
+138 ELGLMSVEGKILKSS
-153 YNKFRQ
+153 YNKFKQ

-173 LKSKK
+173 LKAKK
-178 LIDNHINVLDFG
+178 LITNHINVLDFG

-198 ALYYYLKHYR
+198 ALYYYLKNYR
-208 KDLSFSIVGLD
+208 KDFTFSIVGLD

-228 NKLAQK
+228 NKLAKK

-244 GNIKDYDRA
+244 GNIKDYDKS

-294 FEKIQKNKNSE
+294 FEKIQKNKNSN
-305 FYNTLKIM
+305 FYSTLKIM
-313 VDNGVVLDKFATLA
+313 A
-327 TDSFRS
+327 
-333 SEFYNTL
+333 
-340 KIMVDNGVVLD
+340 DNGVVLD
-351 KFATLATDSFRSLAL
+351 KFATLATDSFRSLTL

-373 KMIEFIDMEHTPK
+373 KMIEFIDTEHTPK
-386 NILIK
+386 NILIR
-391 AIKSKPSNLKE
+391 AIKSKSSNLKE

-411 EFLGIQPLL
+411 RFLGIKPLL
-420 EELTKKYFLIDTN
+420 EDLTKKYFLIDTN
-433 TEIPY
+433 IEIPY

>member
-1 MEKENILSELRKN
+1 MEKENILFELIKN

-19 FIKIV
+19 LIKIV
-24 FSDRQNGEF
+24 FSDRQSGDF
-33 NKIIIKS
+33 NKVIIKPII
-40 LSLKNGKNI
+40 LKSAKNI

-58 AFHKNIELDHFQEI
+58 AFHKNIDLNNLQEL
-72 EDILKGYME
+72 EDSLKEYID
-81 NFKQILLQIENL
+81 NFKQILLQIEGS
-93 DISFIKKKE
+93 DISFIRKKE
-102 SFTKKINKNNL
+102 SFSKKEKESNL
-113 IKNYIEHNKKK
+113 IKTSNEHNKKK

-138 ELGLMSTEGKILKSS
+138 ELGLISIEGKILKSS
-153 YNKFRQ
+153 YNKFKQ

-173 LKSKK
+173 LKAKK
-178 LIDNHINVLDFG
+178 LITNHINVLDFG

-198 ALYYYLKHYR
+198 ALYYYLKNYR
-208 KDLSFSIVGLD
+208 KDLTFSIVGLD

-228 NKLAQK
+228 NKLAKK

-244 GNIKDYDRA
+244 GNIKDYDKS

-271 SLEKALSLNA
+271 SLEKALSLDA

-313 VDNGVVLDKFATLA
+313 A
-327 TDSFRS
+327 
-333 SEFYNTL
+333 
-340 KIMVDNGVVLD
+340 DNGVVLD
-351 KFATLATDSFRSLAL
+351 KFATLATDSFRSLSL

-391 AIKSKPSNLKE
+391 AIKSKSSNLKE
-402 KLKEYNKLK
+402 KLVEYNKLK
-411 EFLGIQPLL
+411 EFLGIKPLL
-420 EELTKKYFLIDTN
+420 EDLIKKYFLIDTN

>member
-1 MEKENILSELRKN
+1 MEKENILFELIKN
-14 IQEDK
+14 IQDDK
-19 FIKIV
+19 LIKIV
-24 FSDRQNGEF
+24 FSDRKSGDF
-33 NKIIIKS
+33 NKVIIKPII
-40 LSLKNGKNI
+40 LKSTKNI

-58 AFHKNIELDHFQEI
+58 AFHKNIDLNNLQEL
-72 EDILKGYME
+72 EDNLKEYID
-81 NFKQILLQIENL
+81 NFKQILLQIEGS
-93 DISFIKKKE
+93 DISFIRKKE
-102 SFTKKINKNNL
+102 NFSRKEKESNL
-113 IKNYIEHNKKK
+113 IKTSNEHNKKK

-138 ELGLMSTEGKILKSS
+138 ELGLMSVEGKILKSS
-153 YNKFRQ
+153 FNKFKQ

-173 LKSKK
+173 LKAKK
-178 LIDNHINVLDFG
+178 LITNHINVLDFG

-198 ALYYYLKHYR
+198 ALYYYLKNYR
-208 KDLSFSIVGLD
+208 KDLTFSIVGLD

-228 NKLAQK
+228 NKLAKK

-244 GNIKDYDRA
+244 GNIKDYDKS

-271 SLEKALSLNA
+271 SLEKALSLDA

-313 VDNGVVLDKFATLA
+313 A
-327 TDSFRS
+327 
-333 SEFYNTL
+333 
-340 KIMVDNGVVLD
+340 DNGVVLD
-351 KFATLATDSFRSLAL
+351 KFATLATDSFRSLSL

-391 AIKSKPSNLKE
+391 AIKSKSSNLKE
-402 KLKEYNKLK
+402 KLAEYNKLK
-411 EFLGIQPLL
+411 EFLGIKPLL
-420 EELTKKYFLIDTN
+420 EDLIKKYFLIDTN

>member
-1 MEKENILSELRKN
+1 MEKENVLFELKKN

-19 FIKIV
+19 LIKIV
-24 FSDRQNGEF
+24 FSDRKSGDF
-33 NKIIIKS
+33 NKVIIKPII
-40 LSLKNGKNI
+40 LKSAKNI

-58 AFHKNIELDHFQEI
+58 AFHKNIDLNNLQEL
-72 EDILKGYME
+72 EDNLKEYID
-81 NFKQILLQIENL
+81 NFKQILLQIEGS
-93 DISFIKKKE
+93 DISFIRKKE
-102 SFTKKINKNNL
+102 NFSRKEKESNL
-113 IKNYIEHNKKK
+113 IKTSNEHNKKK

-138 ELGLMSTEGKILKSS
+138 ELGLMSVEGKILKSS
-153 YNKFRQ
+153 FNKFKQ

-173 LKSKK
+173 LKAKK
-178 LIDNHINVLDFG
+178 LITNHINVLDFG

-198 ALYYYLKHYR
+198 ALYYYLKNYR
-208 KDLSFSIVGLD
+208 KDLTFSIVGLD

-228 NKLAQK
+228 NKLAKK

-244 GNIKDYDRA
+244 GNIKDYDKS

-271 SLEKALSLNA
+271 SLEKALSLDA

-294 FEKIQKNKNSE
+294 FKKIQKNKNSE

-313 VDNGVVLDKFATLA
+313 A
-327 TDSFRS
+327 
-333 SEFYNTL
+333 
-340 KIMVDNGVVLD
+340 DNGVVLD
-351 KFATLATDSFRSLAL
+351 KFATLATDSFRSLSL

-373 KMIEFIDMEHTPK
+373 NMIEFIDMEHTPK

-391 AIKSKPSNLKE
+391 AIKSKSSNLKE
-402 KLKEYNKLK
+402 KLTEYNKLK
-411 EFLGIQPLL
+411 EFLGIKPLL
-420 EELTKKYFLIDTN
+420 EDLIKKYFSIDTN

>member
-1 MEKENILSELRKN
+1 MEKENVLFELKKN

-19 FIKIV
+19 LIKIV
-24 FSDRQNGEF
+24 FSDRKSGDF
-33 NKIIIKS
+33 NKVIIKPII
-40 LSLKNGKNI
+40 LKSTKNI

-58 AFHKNIELDHFQEI
+58 AFHKNIDLNNLQELEN
-72 EDILKGYME
+72 ILKEYIE
-81 NFKQILLQIENL
+81 NFKQILLQIEGA
-93 DISFIKKKE
+93 DISFIRKKE
-102 SFTKKINKNNL
+102 NFSRKEKESNL
-113 IKNYIEHNKKK
+113 IKTSNEHNKKK

-138 ELGLMSTEGKILKSS
+138 ELGLMSVEGKILKSS
-153 YNKFRQ
+153 FNKFKQ

-173 LKSKK
+173 LKAKK
-178 LIDNHINVLDFG
+178 LITNHINVLDFG

-198 ALYYYLKHYR
+198 ALYYYLKNYR
-208 KDLSFSIVGLD
+208 KDLTFSIVGLD
-219 LKKDVIEFC
+219 LKKDVIEFY
-228 NKLAQK
+228 NKLAKK

-244 GNIKDYDRA
+244 GNIKDYDKS

-271 SLEKALSLNA
+271 SLEKALSLDA

-305 FYNTLKIM
+305 FHNTLKIM
-313 VDNGVVLDKFATLA
+313 A
-327 TDSFRS
+327 
-333 SEFYNTL
+333 
-340 KIMVDNGVVLD
+340 DNGVVLD
-351 KFATLATDSFRSLAL
+351 KFATLATDSFRSLSL

-391 AIKSKPSNLKE
+391 AIKSKSSDLKE
-402 KLKEYNKLK
+402 KLVEYNKLK
-411 EFLGIQPLL
+411 EFLGIKPLL
-420 EELTKKYFLIDTN
+420 EDLIRKYFLIDTN

>member
-1 MEKENILSELRKN
+1 MEKENILFELIKN
-14 IQEDK
+14 IQDDK
-19 FIKIV
+19 LIKIV
-24 FSDRQNGEF
+24 FSDRKSGDF
-33 NKIIIKS
+33 NKVIIKPII
-40 LSLKNGKNI
+40 LKSAKNI

-58 AFHKNIELDHFQEI
+58 AFHKNIDLNNLQEL
-72 EDILKGYME
+72 EDNLKEYID
-81 NFKQILLQIENL
+81 NFKQILLQIEGS
-93 DISFIKKKE
+93 DISFIRKKE
-102 SFTKKINKNNL
+102 NFSRKEKESNL
-113 IKNYIEHNKKK
+113 IKTSNEHNKKK

-138 ELGLMSTEGKILKSS
+138 ELGLMSVEGKILKSS
-153 YNKFRQ
+153 FNKFKQ

-173 LKSKK
+173 LKTKK
-178 LIDNHINVLDFG
+178 LITNHINVLDFG

-198 ALYYYLKHYR
+198 ALYYYLKNYR
-208 KDLSFSIVGLD
+208 KDLTFSIVGLD

-228 NKLAQK
+228 NKLAKK

-244 GNIKDYDRA
+244 GNIKDYNKS

-271 SLEKALSLNA
+271 SLEKALSLDA

-313 VDNGVVLDKFATLA
+313 A
-327 TDSFRS
+327 
-333 SEFYNTL
+333 
-340 KIMVDNGVVLD
+340 DNGVVLD
-351 KFATLATDSFRSLAL
+351 KFATLATDSFRSLSL

-386 NILIK
+386 NILIR
-391 AIKSKPSNLKE
+391 AIKSKSSNLKE
-402 KLKEYNKLK
+402 KLVEYNKLK
-411 EFLGIQPLL
+411 EFLGIKPLL
-420 EELTKKYFLIDTN
+420 EDLIKKYFLIDTN

>member
-1 MEKENILSELRKN
+1 MEKENVLFELKKN

-19 FIKIV
+19 LIKIV
-24 FSDRQNGEF
+24 FSDRKSRDF
-33 NKIIIKS
+33 NKVIIKPII
-40 LSLKNGKNI
+40 LKSAKNI

-58 AFHKNIELDHFQEI
+58 AFHKNIDLNNLQEL
-72 EDILKGYME
+72 EDNLKEYID
-81 NFKQILLQIENL
+81 NFKQILLQIEGL
-93 DISFIKKKE
+93 DISFIRKKE
-102 SFTKKINKNNL
+102 KESNL
-113 IKNYIEHNKKK
+113 IKTSNEHNKKK

-138 ELGLMSTEGKILKSS
+138 ELGLMSVEGKILKSS
-153 YNKFRQ
+153 FNKFKQ

-173 LKSKK
+173 LKAKK
-178 LIDNHINVLDFG
+178 LITNHINVLDFG

-198 ALYYYLKHYR
+198 ALYYYLKNYR
-208 KDLSFSIVGLD
+208 KDLTFSIVGLD

-228 NKLAQK
+228 NKLAKK

-244 GNIKDYDRA
+244 GNIKDYDKS

-271 SLEKALSLNA
+271 SLEKALSLDA

-313 VDNGVVLDKFATLA
+313 A
-327 TDSFRS
+327 
-333 SEFYNTL
+333 
-340 KIMVDNGVVLD
+340 DNGVVLD
-351 KFATLATDSFRSLAL
+351 KFATLATDSFRSLSL

-386 NILIK
+386 NILIR
-391 AIKSKPSNLKE
+391 AIKSKSSNLKE
-402 KLKEYNKLK
+402 KLVEYNKLK
-411 EFLGIQPLL
+411 EFLGIKPLL
-420 EELTKKYFLIDTN
+420 EDLIKKYFLIDTN

>member
-1 MEKENILSELRKN
+1 MEKDNIFSELKKY
-14 IQEDK
+14 IQEEK

-24 FSDRQNGEF
+24 FSDKKNGNF
-33 NKIIIKS
+33 SKIIINP
-40 LSLKNGKNI
+40 LSLKTGKNI

-58 AFHKNIELDHFQEI
+58 AFHKNIELNNLQEI
-72 EDILKGYME
+72 ENTLKEYIE

-93 DISFIKKKE
+93 DISFMKKKE
-102 SFTKKINKNNL
+102 RFIKKENKNNL
-113 IKNYIEHNKKK
+113 IKNSNEHNKKK

-138 ELGLMSTEGKILKSS
+138 ELGLMSAEGKILKSS
-153 YNKFRQ
+153 YSKFKQ

-178 LIDNHINVLDFG
+178 LIDNHINILDFG

-244 GNIKDYDRA
+244 GNIKDYDRTL
-253 KEVDLVFSLHA
+253 EVDLVFSLHA

-271 SLEKALSLNA
+271 SLEKALSLNS

-294 FEKIQKNKNSE
+294 FEKIQKNKNSK
-305 FYNTLKIM
+305 FYDNLKIM
-313 VDNGVVLDKFATLA
+313 ADNGIALDKFA
-327 TDSFRS
+327 S
-333 SEFYNTL
+333 
-340 KIMVDNGVVLD
+340 
-351 KFATLATDSFRSLAL
+351 LATDSFRSLAL

-391 AIKSKPSNLKE
+391 AIKSKSSNLKE
-402 KLKEYNKLK
+402 KLIE
-411 EFLGIQPLL
+411 
-420 EELTKKYFLIDTN
+420 
-433 TEIPY
+433 
-438 N
+438 